1 MFGFGKKSKKAQASK
16 QKKEAENTGD
26 KQDQADTDQLDAD
39 LEADDQDIADD
50 LPLGPWDV
58 HDEDAPDFDGMIDI
72 GSMYLPLME
81 NAELRLKAKR
91 NQEGEQTIVGA
102 TITVNDSSLELEAFA
117 APKTMSLWD
126 DIRQELIQSN
136 SQAKEEEGDFG
147 TEVLLPVKVKDK
159 TFMSRIVG
167 VDGPRW
173 MLRGIFTGPAA
184 QEGTD
189 PRKDFDDFFAQI
201 VVNRGNEPLAPRDLI
216 PMTMPEEIHEDDDND
231 DDDDDL
237 ADKAKRPVKP
247 NGYDVQT
254 TVQTTLTRGPL
265 FSEMR

>member
-1 MFGFGKKSKKAQASK
+1 MFGFGKKSKKAQASE
-16 QKKEAENTGD
+16 QKKEAGNTGD

-39 LEADDQDIADD
+39 LEADDQNIADD

-184 QEGTD
+184 QEDTD

-216 PMTMPEEIHEDDDND
+216 PMTMPEEIHEDDD
-231 DDDDDL
+231 DDDDL